1 MSKSN
6 KDDPY
11 VQLAH
16 AIIASG
22 IKTNDVSFL
31 KSDWCETLRYLCDL
45 GDNMNYDTPV
55 SSIKSVSTSIY
66 KEYNHV

>member
-1 MSKSN
+1 MPRRN

-45 GDNMNYDTPV
+45 GDNMSYDTSV
-55 SSIKSVSTSIY
+55 SSIKTASTSIY

>member
-1 MSKSN
+1 MPRRN

-22 IKTNDVSFL
+22 RKENDVNFL

-45 GDNMNYDTPV
+45 GDNMSYDTPV
-55 SSIKSVSTSIY
+55 SSIKTASTSIY

>member
-1 MSKSN
+1 MSGKN

-16 AIIASG
+16 AIITSG
-22 IKTNDVSFL
+22 IKANDTSFL
-31 KSDWCETLRYLCDL
+31 NSDWCETLRYMCDL
-45 GDNMNYDTPV
+45 GDNMCYDTPV
-55 SSIKSVSTSIY
+55 SSIKTASTSIY

>member
-1 MSKSN
+1 MPGKN

-11 VQLAH
+11 VRLAH

-22 IKTNDVSFL
+22 IKANDTSFL
-31 KSDWCETLRYLCDL
+31 NSDWCETLRYMCDL
-45 GDNMNYDTPV
+45 GDSISYATPA
-55 SSIKSVSTSIY
+55 SNIKTISTSIY